1 MTAPTEPVEPP
12 VHHRADAIP
21 SADRADEAPAREGRR
36 VGRNML
42 ALVASQF
49 VTTPISMV
57 VNAMMAR
64 ALGAETFGAIY
75 LATTILTLGFLFVE
89 WGGYSQVAASVARD
103 RATAPRVLGTGLL
116 LRVLMSAVVLAVV
129 PAFGRWMH
137 YDATVQ
143 LALLLCGIRL
153 VFVSLGLLCAGIL
166 RGLERI
172 RWHAAANMAGTVV
185 DAALVAAVLL
195 SGGGLRAVLTVQVF
209 SAALTLVLQ
218 LGMLARLRIGR
229 LSVDRPT
236 ATLLVGGG
244 FSFLVLEIILK
255 LQPYID
261 ATFMERLA
269 DPRALGWYSAAT
281 RIQGVLLFPATTLT
295 VALYPT
301 LVRLWKDDRSTCDH
315 MVRLALRA
323 IIVLGV
329 LAATGTALFSTFVVD
344 LVYGR
349 EGYAPAAANLS
360 ILSAYVVLV
369 YASMVLGTALIVGGR
384 QWKYAIAQSLCLVVS
399 LVLDPILIP
408 WAQRAYGNG
417 GLGVC
422 ISVVTAETLM
432 VGSAL
437 ALLPSGPLDRSLAR
451 TLGRCLL
458 AAGAMV
464 AVGVLLRAYP
474 LVAIPATVGI
484 YAGLL
489 WIQREIDPDLLML
502 LRRPGRSEAV
512 S

>member
-1 MTAPTEPVEPP
+1 MP
-12 VHHRADAIP
+12 
-21 SADRADEAPAREGRR
+21 ADRADEAHAREGRR

-75 LATTILTLGFLFVE
+75 LATTILTLAFLFVE
-89 WGGYSQVAASVARD
+89 WGGYNQVAASVARD
-103 RATAPRVLGTGLL
+103 RSAAPRVLGTGLL
-116 LRVLMSAVVLAVV
+116 LRVLMIALLLGVV
-129 PAFGRWMH
+129 PGFGRWMG

-143 LALLLCGIRL
+143 MALLLCGVRL
-153 VFVSLGLLCAGIL
+153 AFVSLGMLCAGIL

-172 RWHAAANMAGTVV
+172 RWHAAANVSGTII
-185 DAALVAAVLL
+185 DAALVATVLL
-195 SGGGLRAVLTVQVF
+195 SGGGLRAVLTAQVV
-209 SAALTLVLQ
+209 SAALTLTLQ
-218 LGMLARLRIGR
+218 FGMLARLRIGR
-229 LSVDRPT
+229 LRVDRGT

-244 FSFLVLEIILK
+244 FSFLVLEVILK

-269 DPRALGWYSAAT
+269 DPRALGWHSAAI

-301 LVRLWKDDRSTCDH
+301 LVRLWKDDRATCDR

-329 LAATGTALFSTFVVD
+329 VAATGTVLFSTFVVH

-349 EGYAPAAANLS
+349 KAYAPAAGNLS

-369 YASMVLGTALIVGGR
+369 YASMVLGTALIVAGR
-384 QWKYAIAQSLCLVVS
+384 QWRYAIVQSACLVIS
-399 LVLDPILIP
+399 LTLDPILIP
-408 WAQRAYGNG
+408 WAQRTYGNG

-422 ISVVTAETLM
+422 ISVVTAEALM

-437 ALLPSGPLDRSLAR
+437 VLLPSGPLDRSLLR
-451 TLGRCLL
+451 TVGRCLL
-458 AAGAMV
+458 AAAGMV
-464 AVGVLLRAYP
+464 AVGVPLRAYP
-474 LVAIPATVGI
+474 LLAIPATVAV
-484 YAGLL
+484 YVGLL
-489 WIQREIDPDLLML
+489 WIQREIDADLLMI
-502 LRRPGRSEAV
+502 LRRRSPADA
-512 S
+512 SS